1 MKKLHLYLLLGIGL
15 SVSAVGHATTRYITG
30 DAANPN
36 LSLLTSYDPG
46 TVTINGTFE
55 DDWLFDID
63 SELGLGAGV
72 SEIKYSLQS
81 IFYDILDSSFQ
92 LSLQTNTGSSWGNVV
107 GDTDDSQNAVT
118 FDSLTAGSYRLIVS
132 GKGIGTSGAGKYALS
147 IETEPANGGGVPA
160 VPEPET
166 WSMLLVG
173 TLLLG
178 LQLRRK
184 NAIQNSMLIAA

>member
-1 MKKLHLYLLLGIGL
+1 MIGL

-30 DAANPN
+30 DESDSYTSVPGDLN
-36 LSLLTSYDPG
+36 LSATTNYDLDIVNIKG
-46 TVTINGTFE
+46 DFQDEWYFGINEG
-55 DDWLFDID
+55 
-63 SELGLGAGV
+63 LGLGAAV
-72 SEIKYSLQS
+72 NEISFSLPS
-81 IFYDILDSSFQ
+81 GKTYDIDDGSWSFGLQ
-92 LSLQTNTGSSWGNVV
+92 KDEGSHGWTDIYDADASPIAMTFASL
-107 GDTDDSQNAVT
+107 A
-118 FDSLTAGSYRLIVS
+118 AGSYRLIVS
-132 GKGIGTSGAGKYALS
+132 GTGIGTSGAGKYALS
-147 IETEPANGGGVPA
+147 IETEAVNEGGVPA